1 MKDERKLTICTV
13 MRDEL
18 ETTMRLVG
26 INSLD
31 QAHPGL
37 VNTLDIDG
45 MVPSTMGDSDLALWK
60 AKAKL

>member
-1 MKDERKLTICTV
+1 

-26 INSLD
+26 ITSLD

-45 MVPSTMGDSDLALWK
+45 MVSSTIGDADLPLWK
-60 AKAKL
+60 AKARL

>member
-1 MKDERKLTICTV
+1 MNLRFLV

-26 INSLD
+26 ITSLD

-37 VNTLDIDG
+37 VNTLDIDSL
-45 MVPSTMGDSDLALWK
+45 VPSKMGDTDLALWK
-60 AKAKL
+60 AKPRL